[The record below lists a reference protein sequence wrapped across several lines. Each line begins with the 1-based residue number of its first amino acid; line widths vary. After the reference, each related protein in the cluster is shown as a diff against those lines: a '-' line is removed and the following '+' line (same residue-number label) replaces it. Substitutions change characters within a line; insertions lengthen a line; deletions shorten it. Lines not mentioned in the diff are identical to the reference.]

1 MSTSLKNWYAVHTKP
16 GFEKRVA
23 SLFSRKDIENYC
35 PLKRDWNGK
44 KQIIIE
50 PLFNGYIFVKIK
62 DTELK
67 KIRITDG
74 VINFVYWLGLPVVIK
89 EEEIEIMKRF
99 MNEYM
104 NVKLKKVP
112 FDINRSLKMVQ
123 DNFEK
128 NSSSMVA
135 VKNNNVQIVL
145 PSIGYM
151 MIAEVQKSA
160 NYSMPLIEI
169 F

>member
-50 PLFNGYIFVKIK
+50 PLFNGYIFVKIS

-104 NVKLKKVP
+104 NVKLRKVP